1 MSVQEVLSDVV
12 ALDYPFTPWNMLVL
26 SDSKDAYTDAEWV
39 PQVRTAKLPDLRTV
53 VVRRLI
59 VWLLCAVRVGAV
71 GAAGARPRQGVGEA
85 VYVTSR
91 TVRPVRPVYQQVID
105 WLKICFIPLVSGC
118 TVLLCHQRP
127 ELAGN

>member
-59 VWLLCAVRVGAV
+59 VVCVAVVCSSCRGCWRGWSPTA
-71 GAAGARPRQGVGEA
+71 PR
-85 VYVTSR
+85 S
-91 TVRPVRPVYQQVID
+91 
-105 WLKICFIPLVSGC
+105 W
-118 TVLLCHQRP
+118 
-127 ELAGN
+127 

>member
-59 VWLLCAVRVGAV
+59 VCVLMVVAVVCSSCRGCWRGWSPTA
-71 GAAGARPRQGVGEA
+71 PR
-85 VYVTSR
+85 S
-91 TVRPVRPVYQQVID
+91 
-105 WLKICFIPLVSGC
+105 W
-118 TVLLCHQRP
+118 
-127 ELAGN
+127 

>member
-1 MSVQEVLSDVV
+1 MPRERERERERVGWLRGPGADRAARLVSVQEVLSDVV

-91 TVRPVRPVYQQVID
+91 TVRVLCV
-105 WLKICFIPLVSGC
+105 LC
-118 TVLLCHQRP
+118 T
-127 ELAGN
+127 NK